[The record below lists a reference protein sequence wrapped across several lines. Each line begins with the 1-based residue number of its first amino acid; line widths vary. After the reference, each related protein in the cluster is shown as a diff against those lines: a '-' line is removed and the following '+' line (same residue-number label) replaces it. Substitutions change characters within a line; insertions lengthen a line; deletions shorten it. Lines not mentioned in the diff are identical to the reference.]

1 MKSRFD
7 TFTGGM
13 LKVCEPPNEVSDFN
27 AVKNVTSADNLTVL
41 YTLAFDE
48 MSRREKDVEFAQTAG
63 HTLDLKV
70 KVRYLKDID
79 TSKRVLIGKKLYSVY
94 EADYSTDKTVLFL
107 YLELERE
114 L

>member
-7 TFTGGM
+7 TFTSGI
-13 LKVCEPPNEVSDFN
+13 LKVCEPPNTTSDFN
-27 AVKNVTSADNLTVL
+27 AVKNVTSADDLTAL

-48 MSRREKDVEFAQTAG
+48 MSRREKDMEFASSAG
-63 HTLDLKV
+63 HSLDLKV

-79 TSKRVLIGKKLYSVY
+79 TTQRVLIGKKLYSVY